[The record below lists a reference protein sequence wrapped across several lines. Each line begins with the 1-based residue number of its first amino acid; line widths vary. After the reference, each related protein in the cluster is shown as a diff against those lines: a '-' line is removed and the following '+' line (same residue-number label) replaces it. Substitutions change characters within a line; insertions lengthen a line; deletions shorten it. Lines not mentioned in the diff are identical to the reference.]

1 MEILIGWISLYYR
14 IPRSLLP
21 GVRSSRL
28 RDRLKEERELSVKRA
43 FIEDILRENSLLTV
57 LLQRSSFNHAVLWDV
72 DSLPSSSKQ
81 AEICQDVASV
91 LTSAEENSSP
101 KDVKVHDD
109 VNDLNRYISSV
120 GYDLDDDDLAYDF
133 QIESGT
139 LSCVACGILGFPFM
153 AVVQPSDV
161 ASVHLLCKK
170 VENSIEGSTHT
181 LTFFSIVDFCLLS
194 INSAHLL

>member
-1 MEILIGWISLYYR
+1 MEILIGWISLNFR

-28 RDRLKEERELSVKRA
+28 RDRQKEERELSVKRA
-43 FIEDILRENSLLTV
+43 FIEDILCENSRLTV
-57 LLQRSSFNHAVLWDV
+57 LRQRSSFYHAVLWDV

-81 AEICQDVASV
+81 SELCQDVDAFV
-91 LTSAEENSSP
+91 LTSAEENSP
-101 KDVKVHDD
+101 QKDDKVHD
-109 VNDLNRYISSV
+109 VNELNKYISSV

-139 LSCVACGILGFPFM
+139 LPCVACGILGFPFM

-161 ASVHLLCKK
+161 APINLLRNK
-170 VENSIEGSTHT
+170 VDGSTEGLT
-181 LTFFSIVDFCLLS
+181 QNLTFSQSYIFVC
-194 INSAHLL
+194 

>member
-1 MEILIGWISLYYR
+1 MNFR

-28 RDRLKEERELSVKRA
+28 RDRQKEERELSVKRA
-43 FIEDILRENSLLTV
+43 FIEDILCENSRLTLLR
-57 LLQRSSFNHAVLWDV
+57 QRSSFYHAVLWDV

-81 AEICQDVASV
+81 SELCQDVDASV
-91 LTSAEENSSP
+91 LTSAEENSP
-101 KDVKVHDD
+101 QKDDKVHD
-109 VNDLNRYISSV
+109 VNELNKYISSV

-139 LSCVACGILGFPFM
+139 LPCVACGILGFPFM

-161 ASVHLLCKK
+161 ALINLLRNK
-170 VENSIEGSTHT
+170 VDGSTEGLSQN
-181 LTFFSIVDFCLLS
+181 LTFSQSYIFVC
-194 INSAHLL
+194 